1 MVITAC
7 MVILFLFSVE
17 FVSLGF
23 AVSYDEATGSLE
35 QAEQD
40 LGSAF
45 AEVAAAEVAGAD
57 VSMLLDKLEVAGV
70 FISDAH
76 LALKIGDYDSVFSYA
91 VSCSNAVD
99 GVVEDAERL
108 RADAEIDHRA
118 RLTATMVVSGVGVG
132 LLVVFGLY
140 GWRLL
145 KRWYFKRV
153 LKMKPEV
160 VD

>member
-1 MVITAC
+1 M
-7 MVILFLFSVE
+7 
-17 FVSLGF
+17 
-23 AVSYDEATGSLE
+23 DEP
-35 QAEQD
+35 
-40 LGSAF
+40 
-45 AEVAAAEVAGAD
+45 
-57 VSMLLDKLEVAGV
+57 
-70 FISDAH
+70 
-76 LALKIGDYDSVFSYA
+76 
-91 VSCSNAVD
+91 
-99 GVVEDAERL
+99 VEDAERL

-160 VD
+160 VN